1 MDHQQRSWL
10 LAALTAQT
18 VESVADTSGGREIQS
33 DMSADYRGLSV
44 RFHPLIDCCDV
55 SSLSAIVTKFEFI
68 LNFLKPKFDF

>member
-55 SSLSAIVTKFEFI
+55 SSSATDEVRIYFEF
-68 LNFLKPKFDF
+68 F